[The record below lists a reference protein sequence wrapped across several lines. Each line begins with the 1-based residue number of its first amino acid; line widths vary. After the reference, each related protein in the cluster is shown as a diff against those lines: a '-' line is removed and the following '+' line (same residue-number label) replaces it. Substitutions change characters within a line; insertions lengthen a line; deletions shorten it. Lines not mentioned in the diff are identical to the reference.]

1 MTPRLALLSV
11 SDKSGLTEFAEG
23 LVALGWEILAS
34 GGTARALREAGIAV
48 REVADYTGFPEVLSG
63 RVKTLHPA
71 IHAGLLARDTPD
83 DRAELA
89 ALGLRPI
96 DLVACNLYP
105 FAATVARPGVT
116 LEEAIEEIDIG
127 GVTLLRAA
135 AKNAARVTVI
145 VDPEDYAPVLE
156 ELRTSAAVSPETRR
170 RLAYK
175 AFAHTAAYDEAIRA
189 YLEREGFAGRT
200 ELFPE
205 RLVLHLERAQMLR
218 YGENPHQA
226 AALYRFPGVEGP
238 LGGRLLQG
246 KTLSYNNLL
255 DLDAA
260 WRVVQ
265 SFEEPA
271 LAILKHMN
279 PCGLAVAPTLSEAY
293 GPALA
298 GDPVAA
304 FGGIIG
310 ANRPFDGETAGL
322 LGDLFVE
329 AIVAPAFTPEAREL
343 LSRRTGLRLLEI
355 SGGRA
360 TSFPCEVRSVRG
372 GLLLQ
377 EADAP
382 TESPAEWRVVT
393 QRAPDPAEQRALGFA
408 WKAVAAVRSNAIVLA
423 RLHER
428 GAALVGVGAGQM
440 SRVDAVRVAV
450 WKAGERA
457 RGAVLASDA
466 FFPFPDGLEVAAEAG
481 VTAVIQP
488 GGSVRDEEVIA
499 AADRLG
505 LAMLFTGRR
514 HFRH

>member
-1 MTPRLALLSV
+1 MTAPLALLSV
-11 SDKSGLTEFAEG
+11 SDKSGLIAFAQG
-23 LVALGWEILAS
+23 LGALGWELLAS
-34 GGTARALREAGIAV
+34 GGTARALRQAGLAV

-71 IHAGLLARDTPD
+71 IHAGLLARDTPE

-105 FAATVARPGVT
+105 FASTVARAGVT

-135 AKNAARVTVI
+135 AKNAARVTVA
-145 VDPEDYAPVLE
+145 VDPADYGAILE
-156 ELRTSAAVSPETRR
+156 ELRTHGQVLPETRR

-189 YLEREGFAGRT
+189 YLASQGFAGPQ
-200 ELFPE
+200 EAFPE
-205 RLVLHLERAQMLR
+205 RLVFHLERLQSLR
-218 YGENPHQA
+218 YGENPHQE

-246 KTLSYNNLL
+246 KALSYNNLL

-260 WRVVQ
+260 WRLVQ
-265 SFEEPA
+265 TFEEPA

-279 PCGLAVAPTLSEAY
+279 PCGLAVAPTLAEAFA
-293 GPALA
+293 PALA

-310 ANRPFDGETAGL
+310 ANHPFDGETARL
-322 LGDLFVE
+322 LGELFIE
-329 AIVAPAFTPEAREL
+329 AIVAPAFTAEAREIF
-343 LSRRTGLRLLEI
+343 SRRTALRLLELPP
-355 SGGRA
+355 G
-360 TSFPCEVRSVRG
+360 THPTFPWEVRSVRG

-377 EADAP
+377 EPDAV
-382 TESPAEWRVVT
+382 TESEAEWRVVT
-393 QRAPDPAEQRALGFA
+393 QRAPEEWEKRALSFA

-423 RLHER
+423 RLEGK

-440 SRVDAVRVAV
+440 SRVDAVRIAV

-481 VTAVIQP
+481 VTAVVQP
-488 GGSVRDEEVIA
+488 GGSLRDEEVIA